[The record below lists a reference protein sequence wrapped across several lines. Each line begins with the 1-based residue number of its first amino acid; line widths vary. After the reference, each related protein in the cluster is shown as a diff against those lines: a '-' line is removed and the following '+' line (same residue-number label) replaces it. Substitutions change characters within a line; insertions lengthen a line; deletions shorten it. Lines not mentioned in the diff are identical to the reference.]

1 MRYKIYIFTAMM
13 ISNVFS
19 QGEIS
24 LKSVLDGTFST
35 ESIGRYTWKNS
46 TDSYYFSKKSDS
58 GLDFYIYNLA
68 SNDTTKS
75 FSIPKSLINNFS
87 YSFSPNQKKLLL
99 KKNSVKIWRHSSY
112 GSYYIYDIESSSL
125 TSVTSNPDRLRNV
138 KFSPDSENIAF
149 VREDNN
155 LYLFSLA
162 SNLEEQLTFDG
173 SENILN
179 GHFGWVY
186 EEEFGTYDSY
196 KWSPNSKH
204 IAFIR
209 EDQTYVKKYPL
220 VDYESQY
227 PVVKYIRYPKTGEDN
242 PVVSISILDLE
253 NKEYRSVNLPD
264 TAYYIPDII
273 WQDNSE
279 NLFFATLNRKQNDW
293 NLYRYDF
300 AMNNG
305 ELILNDSNDSWIDR
319 DPFTVPQEI
328 GTWTTKG
335 GFSFAILESG
345 EIIWLSER
353 DGFKHIYRSRPDG
366 RFLNQITRGEWEV
379 STINAID
386 YKKEIIYFTGK
397 KETETENHLYSVRF
411 NGSKL
416 KRITKENGSHSAAF
430 SPTLN
435 YFINGYS
442 SLTIPPKT
450 FLRQNSGKI
459 VRVLKETDKSKFDNL
474 GLTYPQL
481 INIFA
486 DDGTRLNALITYPHN
501 FDPMKQYPVILY
513 NYGGPGSQ
521 LVMNRWGAGSH
532 TLHQFFASRDFI
544 IFSFDNR
551 GTGGRGKAFKD
562 LAYGDYGK
570 YLVKDHISAAKYL
583 QGLTYVDADNI
594 GIWGWSGGG
603 YLTNM
608 CMTLASDY
616 YKAGISIAPNVEPL
630 LYDTIWTERYMG
642 LIEENPEGYKN
653 ASVLTHV
660 DKAKGHLLQIHG
672 NADDNVHHQHS
683 LKLAKAY
690 AEHGKDMEMFIYP
703 NANHG
708 MYNNNFLTQEN
719 PADGWKNRYHLYKKM
734 TDFFIEH
741 LVPETF

>member
-1 MRYKIYIFTAMM
+1 MRYKYLTIALIFSAL
-13 ISNVFS
+13 NA

-24 LKSVLDGTFST
+24 LENVLDRTFRT
-35 ESIGRYTWKNS
+35 ESIGRYDWKNS
-46 TDSYYFSKKSDS
+46 SDAYYFTERSDE
-58 GLDFYIYNLA
+58 GLDFYEYNLA
-68 SNDTTKS
+68 SNDTLKAFSVQKS
-75 FSIPKSLINNFS
+75 VISDFS
-87 YSFSPNQKKLLL
+87 YSFSPDQTKLLL
-99 KKNSVKIWRHSSY
+99 KKNSKKLWRHSSY
-112 GSYYIYDIESSSL
+112 GSYYVYDIASE
-125 TSVTSNPDRLRNV
+125 SVTPVTSDPDSLRNV
-138 KFSPDSENIAF
+138 KFSPDSNKLAF
-149 VREDNN
+149 VRNDNN
-155 LYLFSLA
+155 LYLFDLIDSR
-162 SNLEEQLTFDG
+162 EEQLTFDG
-173 SENILN
+173 SEDILN

-196 KWSPNSKH
+196 KWSPNSQY

-209 EDQTYVKKYPL
+209 EDQTYVKEYAL
-220 VDYESQY
+220 VDYEAQY

-242 PVVSISILDLE
+242 PIVSISILDLE
-253 NKEYRSVNLPD
+253 NKEYRSVHLPE

-273 WQDNSE
+273 WQVNSS
-279 NLFFATLNRKQNDW
+279 NLYFATLNRKQNDW
-293 NLYRYDF
+293 NLYKYDF
-300 AMNNG
+300 DTNRG
-305 ELILNDSNDSWIDR
+305 DLILNDSNDSWIDR
-319 DPFTVPQEI
+319 DPFTVPGEI

-335 GFSFAILESG
+335 GFSSAILENG
-345 EIIWLSER
+345 EILWISEK
-353 DGFKHIYRSRPDG
+353 DGFSHIYRNRPDG
-366 RFLNQITRGEWEV
+366 RPINQVTRGNWEV
-379 STINAID
+379 NNISAID
-386 YKKEIIYFTGK
+386 TKNEIIYFSGK
-397 KETETENHLYSVRF
+397 KETETENHLYSIKF
-411 NGSKL
+411 NGSRL
-416 KRITKENGSHSAAF
+416 KRLTKEKGSHSSSF

-435 YFINGYS
+435 YFINSYS
-442 SLTIPPKT
+442 SFTVPPKT
-450 FLRQNSGKI
+450 FLRQDSGKI
-459 VRVLKETDKSKFDNL
+459 VRVLAETDKSQFDAY

-481 INIFA
+481 INIFT

-521 LVMNRWGAGSH
+521 LVLNRWGSGSH
-532 TLHQFFASRDFI
+532 IFHQFFASRDFI

-570 YLVKDHISAAKYL
+570 YLIKDHIAAAKYL
-583 QGLTYVDADNI
+583 QGLTYVDAENI

-642 LIEENPEGYKN
+642 LVEENPEGYKN

-683 LKLAKAY
+683 IKLAKAY
-690 AEHGKDMEMFIYP
+690 AEHGKDMEMFIYS

-708 MYNNNFLTQEN
+708 MYNNNFLSEDN

-734 TDFFIEH
+734 TDFFMEH
-741 LVPETF
+741 LVPDNF

>member
-1 MRYKIYIFTAMM
+1 MRYKYLTIALIFSAL
-13 ISNVFS
+13 NA

-24 LKSVLDGTFST
+24 LENVLDRTFRT
-35 ESIGRYTWKNS
+35 ESIGRYDWKNS
-46 TDSYYFSKKSDS
+46 SDAYYFTERSDE
-58 GLDFYIYNLA
+58 GLDFYEYNLA
-68 SNDTTKS
+68 SNDTLKAFSVQKS
-75 FSIPKSLINNFS
+75 VISDFS
-87 YSFSPNQKKLLL
+87 YSFSPDQTKLLL
-99 KKNSVKIWRHSSY
+99 KKNSKKLWRHSSY
-112 GSYYIYDIESSSL
+112 GSYYVYDIASE
-125 TSVTSNPDRLRNV
+125 SVTPVTSDPDSLRNV
-138 KFSPDSENIAF
+138 KFSPDSNKLAF
-149 VREDNN
+149 VRNDNN
-155 LYLFSLA
+155 LYLFDLIDSR
-162 SNLEEQLTFDG
+162 EEQLTFDG
-173 SENILN
+173 SEDILN

-196 KWSPNSKH
+196 KWSPNSKY

-209 EDQTYVKKYPL
+209 EDQTYVKEYAL
-220 VDYESQY
+220 VDYEAQY

-242 PVVSISILDLE
+242 PIVSISILDLE
-253 NKEYRSVNLPD
+253 NKEYRSVHLPE

-273 WQDNSE
+273 WQVNSS
-279 NLFFATLNRKQNDW
+279 NLYFATLNRKQNDW
-293 NLYRYDF
+293 NLYKYDF
-300 AMNNG
+300 DTNRG
-305 ELILNDSNDSWIDR
+305 DLILNDSNDSWIDR
-319 DPFTVPQEI
+319 DPFTVPGEI

-335 GFSFAILESG
+335 GFSSAILENG
-345 EIIWLSER
+345 EILWISEK
-353 DGFKHIYRSRPDG
+353 DGFSHIYRNRPDG
-366 RFLNQITRGEWEV
+366 RPINQVTRGNWEV
-379 STINAID
+379 NNISAID
-386 YKKEIIYFTGK
+386 TKNEVIYFSGK
-397 KETETENHLYSVRF
+397 KETETENHLYSIKF
-411 NGSKL
+411 NGSRL
-416 KRITKENGSHSAAF
+416 KRLTKEKGSHSSSF

-435 YFINGYS
+435 YFINSYS
-442 SLTIPPKT
+442 SFTVPPKT
-450 FLRQNSGKI
+450 FLRQDSGKI
-459 VRVLKETDKSKFDNL
+459 VRVLAETDKSQFDAY

-481 INIFA
+481 INIFT

-521 LVMNRWGAGSH
+521 LVLNRWGSGSH
-532 TLHQFFASRDFI
+532 IFHQFFASRDFI

-570 YLVKDHISAAKYL
+570 YLIKDHIAAAKYL
-583 QGLTYVDADNI
+583 QGLTYVDAENI

-642 LIEENPEGYKN
+642 LVEENPEGYKN

-683 LKLAKAY
+683 IKLAKAY
-690 AEHGKDMEMFIYP
+690 AEHGKDMEMFIYS

-708 MYNNNFLTQEN
+708 MYNNNFLSEDN

-734 TDFFIEH
+734 TDFFMEH
-741 LVPETF
+741 LVPDNF

>member
-1 MRYKIYIFTAMM
+1 MRYKYLTIALIFSAL
-13 ISNVFS
+13 NA

-24 LKSVLDGTFST
+24 LENVLDRTFRT
-35 ESIGRYTWKNS
+35 ESIGRYDWKNS
-46 TDSYYFSKKSDS
+46 SDAYYFTERSDE
-58 GLDFYIYNLA
+58 GLDFYEYNLA
-68 SNDTTKS
+68 SNDTLKAFSVQKS
-75 FSIPKSLINNFS
+75 VISDFS
-87 YSFSPNQKKLLL
+87 YSFSPDQTKLLL
-99 KKNSVKIWRHSSY
+99 KKNSKKLWRHSSY
-112 GSYYIYDIESSSL
+112 GSYYVYDIASE
-125 TSVTSNPDRLRNV
+125 SVTPVTSDPDSLRNV
-138 KFSPDSENIAF
+138 KFSPDSNKLAF
-149 VREDNN
+149 VRNDNN
-155 LYLFSLA
+155 LYLFDLIDSR
-162 SNLEEQLTFDG
+162 EEQLTFDG
-173 SENILN
+173 SEDILN

-196 KWSPNSKH
+196 KWSPNSQY

-209 EDQTYVKKYPL
+209 EDQTYVKEYAL
-220 VDYESQY
+220 VDYEAQY

-242 PVVSISILDLE
+242 PIVSISILDLE
-253 NKEYRSVNLPD
+253 NKEYRSVHLPE

-273 WQDNSE
+273 WQVNSS
-279 NLFFATLNRKQNDW
+279 NLYFATLNRKQNDW
-293 NLYRYDF
+293 NLYKYDF
-300 AMNNG
+300 DTNRG
-305 ELILNDSNDSWIDR
+305 DLILNDSNDSWIDR
-319 DPFTVPQEI
+319 DPFTVPGEI

-335 GFSFAILESG
+335 GFSSAILENG
-345 EIIWLSER
+345 EILWISEK
-353 DGFKHIYRSRPDG
+353 DGFSHIYRNRPDG
-366 RFLNQITRGEWEV
+366 RPINQVTRGNWEV
-379 STINAID
+379 NNISAID
-386 YKKEIIYFTGK
+386 TKNEVIYFSGK
-397 KETETENHLYSVRF
+397 KETETENHLYSIKF
-411 NGSKL
+411 NGSRL
-416 KRITKENGSHSAAF
+416 KRLTKEKGSHSSSF

-435 YFINGYS
+435 YFINSYS
-442 SLTIPPKT
+442 SFTVPPKT
-450 FLRQNSGKI
+450 FLRQDSGKI
-459 VRVLKETDKSKFDNL
+459 VRVLAETDKSQFDAY

-481 INIFA
+481 INIFT

-521 LVMNRWGAGSH
+521 LVLNRWGSGSH
-532 TLHQFFASRDFI
+532 IFHQFFASRDFI

-570 YLVKDHISAAKYL
+570 YLIKDHIAAAKYL
-583 QGLTYVDADNI
+583 QGLTYVDAENI

-642 LIEENPEGYKN
+642 LVEENPEGYKN

-683 LKLAKAY
+683 IKLAKAY
-690 AEHGKDMEMFIYP
+690 AEHGKDMEMFIYS

-708 MYNNNFLTQEN
+708 MYNNNFLSEDN

-734 TDFFIEH
+734 TDFFMEH
-741 LVPETF
+741 LVPDNF

>member
-1 MRYKIYIFTAMM
+1 MRYKYLTFILIFNALLA
-13 ISNVFS
+13 

-24 LKSVLDGTFST
+24 LENVLDGTFRT
-35 ESIGRYTWKNS
+35 ESIGRYEWKNS
-46 TDSYYFSKKSDS
+46 SDAYYFSERSEE
-58 GLDFYIYNLA
+58 GLDFYEYNLA
-68 SNDTTKS
+68 SNDTLKAFSVKKS
-75 FSIPKSLINNFS
+75 IISNFS
-87 YSFSPNQKKLLL
+87 YSFSPDQTKLLL
-99 KKNSVKIWRHSSY
+99 KKNSKKLWRHSSY
-112 GSYYIYDIESSSL
+112 GSYYVYDIKSESL
-125 TSVTSNPDRLRNV
+125 IPVTSDPDSLRNV
-138 KFSPDSENIAF
+138 KFSPDSNKLAF
-149 VREDNN
+149 VRNDNN
-155 LYLFSLA
+155 LYLFDLINS
-162 SNLEEQLTFDG
+162 SEEQLTFDG
-173 SENILN
+173 SEDILN

-196 KWSPNSKH
+196 KWSPNSEF

-209 EDQTYVKKYPL
+209 EDQTYVKEYAL
-220 VDYESQY
+220 VDYEAQY

-242 PVVSISILDLE
+242 PIVSISILDLK
-253 NKEYRSVNLPD
+253 NKEYRSVHLPK

-273 WQDNSE
+273 WQTNSS
-279 NLFFATLNRKQNDW
+279 NLYFATLNRKQNDW
-293 NLYRYDF
+293 NLYKYDF
-300 AMNNG
+300 DTNRG
-305 ELILNDSNDSWIDR
+305 DLILNDSNESWIDR
-319 DPFTVPQEI
+319 DPFIVPGEI

-335 GFSFAILESG
+335 GFSFAILENG
-345 EIIWLSER
+345 EILWLSEK
-353 DGFKHIYRSRPDG
+353 DGFSHIYRNRPDG
-366 RFLNQITRGEWEV
+366 RPINQVTRGDWEV
-379 STINAID
+379 NNISAID
-386 YKKEIIYFTGK
+386 TKNEIIYFSGK
-397 KETETENHLYSVRF
+397 KETETENHLYSIKF
-411 NGSKL
+411 NGSRL
-416 KRITKENGSHSAAF
+416 KRLTKEKGSHSSSF

-435 YFINGYS
+435 YFINSFS
-442 SLTIPPKT
+442 SFTVPPKT
-450 FLRQNSGKI
+450 FLREDSGKI
-459 VRVLKETDKSKFDNL
+459 VRVLRETDKSKFDSY

-481 INIFA
+481 INIFT

-521 LVMNRWGAGSH
+521 LVLNRWGSGSH
-532 TLHQFFASRDFI
+532 IFHQFFASRDFI

-570 YLVKDHISAAKYL
+570 YLIKDHIAAAKYL
-583 QGLTYVDADNI
+583 QGLTYVDAENI

-642 LIEENPEGYKN
+642 LVEENPEGYKN

-683 LKLAKAY
+683 IKLAKAY
-690 AEHGKDMEMFIYP
+690 AEHGKDMEMFIYS

-708 MYNNNFLTQEN
+708 MYNNNFLSEDN

-734 TDFFIEH
+734 TDFFMEH
-741 LVPETF
+741 LVPDNF

>member
-1 MRYKIYIFTAMM
+1 MRYKYLTIALIFSAL
-13 ISNVFS
+13 NA

-24 LKSVLDGTFST
+24 LENVLDRTFRT
-35 ESIGRYTWKNS
+35 ESIGRYDWKNS
-46 TDSYYFSKKSDS
+46 SDIYYFTERSDE
-58 GLDFYIYNLA
+58 GLDFYEYNLA
-68 SNDTTKS
+68 SNDTLKAFSVQKS
-75 FSIPKSLINNFS
+75 VISDFS
-87 YSFSPNQKKLLL
+87 YSFSPDQTKLLL
-99 KKNSVKIWRHSSY
+99 KKNSKKLWRHSSY
-112 GSYYIYDIESSSL
+112 GSYYVYDIASE
-125 TSVTSNPDRLRNV
+125 SVTPVTSDPDSLRNV
-138 KFSPDSENIAF
+138 KFSPDSNKLAF
-149 VREDNN
+149 VRNDNN
-155 LYLFSLA
+155 LYLFDLIDSR
-162 SNLEEQLTFDG
+162 EEQLTFDG
-173 SENILN
+173 SEDILN

-196 KWSPNSKH
+196 KWSPNSQY

-209 EDQTYVKKYPL
+209 EDQTYVKEYAL
-220 VDYESQY
+220 VDYEAQY

-242 PVVSISILDLE
+242 PIVSISILDLE
-253 NKEYRSVNLPD
+253 NKEYRSVHLPE

-273 WQDNSE
+273 WQVNSS
-279 NLFFATLNRKQNDW
+279 NLYFATLNRKQNDW
-293 NLYRYDF
+293 NLYKYDF
-300 AMNNG
+300 DTNKG
-305 ELILNDSNDSWIDR
+305 DLILNDSNDSWIDR
-319 DPFTVPQEI
+319 DPFTVPGEI

-335 GFSFAILESG
+335 GFSSAILENG
-345 EIIWLSER
+345 EILWISEK
-353 DGFKHIYRSRPDG
+353 DGFSHIYRNRPDG
-366 RFLNQITRGEWEV
+366 RSINQVTRGNWEV
-379 STINAID
+379 NNISAID
-386 YKKEIIYFTGK
+386 TKNKIIYFSGK
-397 KETETENHLYSVRF
+397 KETETENHIYSIKF
-411 NGSKL
+411 NGSRL
-416 KRITKENGSHSAAF
+416 KRLTKEKGSHSSSF

-435 YFINGYS
+435 YFINSYS
-442 SLTIPPKT
+442 SFTVPPKT
-450 FLRQNSGKI
+450 FLRQDSGKI
-459 VRVLKETDKSKFDNL
+459 VRVLAETDRFQFDAY

-481 INIFA
+481 INIFT

-521 LVMNRWGAGSH
+521 LVLNRWGSGSH
-532 TLHQFFASRDFI
+532 IFHQFFASRDFI

-570 YLVKDHISAAKYL
+570 YLIKDHIAAAKYL
-583 QGLTYVDADNI
+583 QGLTYVDAENI

-642 LIEENPEGYKN
+642 LVEENPEVYKN

-683 LKLAKAY
+683 IKLAKAY
-690 AEHGKDMEMFIYP
+690 AEHGKDMEMFIYS

-708 MYNNNFLTQEN
+708 MYNNNFLSEDN

-734 TDFFIEH
+734 TDFFMEH
-741 LVPETF
+741 LVPDNF

>member
-1 MRYKIYIFTAMM
+1 MRYKYLTFILIFNALLA
-13 ISNVFS
+13 

-24 LKSVLDGTFST
+24 LENVLDGTFRT
-35 ESIGRYTWKNS
+35 ESIGRYEWKNS
-46 TDSYYFSKKSDS
+46 SDAYYFSERSEE
-58 GLDFYIYNLA
+58 GLDFYEYNLA
-68 SNDTTKS
+68 SNDTLKAFSVKKS
-75 FSIPKSLINNFS
+75 IISNFS
-87 YSFSPNQKKLLL
+87 YSFSPDQTKLLL
-99 KKNSVKIWRHSSY
+99 KKNSKKLWRHSSY
-112 GSYYIYDIESSSL
+112 GSYYVYDIKSESL
-125 TSVTSNPDRLRNV
+125 IPVTSDPDSLRNV
-138 KFSPDSENIAF
+138 KFSPDSNKLAF
-149 VREDNN
+149 VRNDNN
-155 LYLFSLA
+155 LYLFDLINSI
-162 SNLEEQLTFDG
+162 EEQLTFDG
-173 SENILN
+173 SEDILN

-196 KWSPNSKH
+196 KWSPNSEF

-209 EDQTYVKKYPL
+209 EDQTYVKEYAL
-220 VDYESQY
+220 VDYEAQY

-242 PVVSISILDLE
+242 PIVSISILDLK
-253 NKEYRSVNLPD
+253 NKEYRSVHLPK

-273 WQDNSE
+273 WQTNSS
-279 NLFFATLNRKQNDW
+279 NLYFATLNRKQNDW
-293 NLYRYDF
+293 NLYKYDF
-300 AMNNG
+300 DTNRG
-305 ELILNDSNDSWIDR
+305 DLILNDSNESWIDR
-319 DPFTVPQEI
+319 DPFIVPGEI

-335 GFSFAILESG
+335 GFSFAILENG
-345 EIIWLSER
+345 EILWLSEK
-353 DGFKHIYRSRPDG
+353 DGFSHIYRNRPDG
-366 RFLNQITRGEWEV
+366 RPINQVTRGDWEV
-379 STINAID
+379 NNISAID
-386 YKKEIIYFTGK
+386 TKNEIIYFSGK
-397 KETETENHLYSVRF
+397 KETETENHLYSIKF
-411 NGSKL
+411 NGSRL
-416 KRITKENGSHSAAF
+416 KRLTKEKGSHSSSF

-435 YFINGYS
+435 YFINSFS
-442 SLTIPPKT
+442 SFTVPPKT
-450 FLRQNSGKI
+450 FLREDSGKI
-459 VRVLKETDKSKFDNL
+459 VRVLRETDKSKFDSY

-481 INIFA
+481 INIFT

-521 LVMNRWGAGSH
+521 LVLNRWGSGSH
-532 TLHQFFASRDFI
+532 IFHQFFASRDFI

-570 YLVKDHISAAKYL
+570 YLIKDHIAAAKYL
-583 QGLTYVDADNI
+583 QGLTYVDAENI

-642 LIEENPEGYKN
+642 LVEENPEGYKN

-683 LKLAKAY
+683 IKLAKAY
-690 AEHGKDMEMFIYP
+690 AEHGKDMEMFIYS

-708 MYNNNFLTQEN
+708 MYNNNFLSEDN

-734 TDFFIEH
+734 TDFFMEH
-741 LVPETF
+741 LVPDNF

>member
-1 MRYKIYIFTAMM
+1 MRYKYLTIALIFSAL
-13 ISNVFS
+13 NA

-24 LKSVLDGTFST
+24 LENVLDRTFRT
-35 ESIGRYTWKNS
+35 ESIGRYDWKNS
-46 TDSYYFSKKSDS
+46 SDAYYFTERSDE
-58 GLDFYIYNLA
+58 GLDFYEYNLA
-68 SNDTTKS
+68 SNDTLKAFSVQKS
-75 FSIPKSLINNFS
+75 VISDFS
-87 YSFSPNQKKLLL
+87 YSFSPDQTKLLL
-99 KKNSVKIWRHSSY
+99 KKNSKKLWRHSSY
-112 GSYYIYDIESSSL
+112 GSYYVYDIASE
-125 TSVTSNPDRLRNV
+125 SVTPVTSDPDSLRNV
-138 KFSPDSENIAF
+138 KFSPDSNKLAF
-149 VREDNN
+149 VRNDNN
-155 LYLFSLA
+155 LYLFDLIDSR
-162 SNLEEQLTFDG
+162 EEQLTFDG
-173 SENILN
+173 SEDILN

-186 EEEFGTYDSY
+186 EEEFGTYGSY
-196 KWSPNSKH
+196 KWSPNSQY

-209 EDQTYVKKYPL
+209 EDQTYVKEYAL
-220 VDYESQY
+220 VDYEAQY

-242 PVVSISILDLE
+242 PIVSISILDLE
-253 NKEYRSVNLPD
+253 NKEYRSVHLPE

-273 WQDNSE
+273 WQVNSS
-279 NLFFATLNRKQNDW
+279 NLYFATLNRKQNDW
-293 NLYRYDF
+293 NLYKYDF
-300 AMNNG
+300 DTNRG
-305 ELILNDSNDSWIDR
+305 DLILNDSNDSWIDR
-319 DPFTVPQEI
+319 DPFTVPGEI

-335 GFSFAILESG
+335 GFSSAILENG
-345 EIIWLSER
+345 EILWISEK
-353 DGFKHIYRSRPDG
+353 DGFSHIYRNRPDG
-366 RFLNQITRGEWEV
+366 RPINQVTRGNWEV
-379 STINAID
+379 NNISAID
-386 YKKEIIYFTGK
+386 TKNEVIYFSGK
-397 KETETENHLYSVRF
+397 KETETENHLYSIKF
-411 NGSKL
+411 NGSRL
-416 KRITKENGSHSAAF
+416 KRLTKEKGSHSSSF

-435 YFINGYS
+435 YFINSYS
-442 SLTIPPKT
+442 SFTVPPKT
-450 FLRQNSGKI
+450 FLRQDSGKI
-459 VRVLKETDKSKFDNL
+459 VRVLAETDRSQFDAY

-481 INIFA
+481 INIFT

-521 LVMNRWGAGSH
+521 LVLNRWGSGSH
-532 TLHQFFASRDFI
+532 IFHQFFASRDFI

-570 YLVKDHISAAKYL
+570 YLIKDHIAAAKYL
-583 QGLTYVDADNI
+583 QGLTYVDAENI

-642 LIEENPEGYKN
+642 LVEENPEGYKN

-683 LKLAKAY
+683 IKLAKAY
-690 AEHGKDMEMFIYP
+690 AEHGKDMEMFIYS

-708 MYNNNFLTQEN
+708 MYNNNFLSEDN

-734 TDFFIEH
+734 TDFFMEH
-741 LVPETF
+741 LVPDSF

>member
-1 MRYKIYIFTAMM
+1 MRYKYLTFILIFNAL
-13 ISNVFS
+13 FA

-24 LKSVLDGTFST
+24 LENVLDGTFRT
-35 ESIGRYTWKNS
+35 ESIGRYEWKNS
-46 TDSYYFSKKSDS
+46 SDAYYFSERSEE
-58 GLDFYIYNLA
+58 GLDFYEYNLA
-68 SNDTTKS
+68 SNDTLKAFSVKKS
-75 FSIPKSLINNFS
+75 IINNFS
-87 YSFSPNQKKLLL
+87 YSFSPDQTKLLL
-99 KKNSVKIWRHSSY
+99 KKNSKKLWRHSSY
-112 GSYYIYDIESSSL
+112 GSYYVYDIKSESL
-125 TSVTSNPDRLRNV
+125 TPVTSDPDSLRNV
-138 KFSPDSENIAF
+138 KFSPDSNKLAF
-149 VREDNN
+149 VRNDNN
-155 LYLFSLA
+155 LYLFDLI
-162 SNLEEQLTFDG
+162 NIREEQLTFDG
-173 SENILN
+173 SEDILN

-196 KWSPNSKH
+196 KWSPNSEF

-209 EDQTYVKKYPL
+209 EDQTYVKEYAL
-220 VDYESQY
+220 VDYEAQY

-242 PVVSISILDLE
+242 PIVSISILDLK
-253 NKEYRSVNLPD
+253 NKEYRSVHLPK

-273 WQDNSE
+273 WQTNSS
-279 NLFFATLNRKQNDW
+279 NLYFATLNRKQNDW
-293 NLYRYDF
+293 NLYKYDF
-300 AMNNG
+300 DTNRG
-305 ELILNDSNDSWIDR
+305 DLILNDSNESWIDR
-319 DPFTVPQEI
+319 DPFIVPGEI

-335 GFSFAILESG
+335 GFSFAILENG
-345 EIIWLSER
+345 EILWLSEK
-353 DGFKHIYRSRPDG
+353 DGFSHIYRNRPDG
-366 RFLNQITRGEWEV
+366 RPINQVTRGDWEV
-379 STINAID
+379 NNISAID
-386 YKKEIIYFTGK
+386 TKNEIIYFSGK
-397 KETETENHLYSVRF
+397 KETETENHLYSIKF
-411 NGSKL
+411 NGSRL
-416 KRITKENGSHSAAF
+416 KRLTKEKGSHSSSF

-435 YFINGYS
+435 YFINSFS
-442 SLTIPPKT
+442 SFTVPPKT
-450 FLRQNSGKI
+450 FLREDSGKI
-459 VRVLKETDKSKFDNL
+459 VRVLRETDKSKFDSY

-481 INIFA
+481 INIFT

-521 LVMNRWGAGSH
+521 LVLNRWGSGSH
-532 TLHQFFASRDFI
+532 IFHQFFASRDFI

-570 YLVKDHISAAKYL
+570 YLIKDHIAAAKYL
-583 QGLTYVDADNI
+583 QGLTYVDAENI

-642 LIEENPEGYKN
+642 LVEENPEGYKN

-683 LKLAKAY
+683 IKLAKAY
-690 AEHGKDMEMFIYP
+690 AEHGKDMEMFIYS

-708 MYNNNFLTQEN
+708 MYNNNFLSEDN

-734 TDFFIEH
+734 TDFFMEH
-741 LVPETF
+741 LVPDNF

>member
-1 MRYKIYIFTAMM
+1 MRYKYLTFVLILNALFA
-13 ISNVFS
+13 

-24 LKSVLDGTFST
+24 LENVLDGTFRT
-35 ESIGRYTWKNS
+35 ESIGRYDWKNS
-46 TDSYYFSKKSDS
+46 SDAYYFSERSEE
-58 GLDFYIYNLA
+58 GLDFYEYNLA
-68 SNDTTKS
+68 SNDTLKAFSVKKS
-75 FSIPKSLINNFS
+75 IINNFS
-87 YSFSPNQKKLLL
+87 YSFSPDQTKLLL
-99 KKNSVKIWRHSSY
+99 KKNSKKLWRHSSY
-112 GSYYIYDIESSSL
+112 GSYYVYDIKSESL
-125 TSVTSNPDRLRNV
+125 TSVTSDPDSLRNV
-138 KFSPDSENIAF
+138 KFSPDSNKLAF
-149 VREDNN
+149 VRNDNN
-155 LYLFSLA
+155 LYLFDLINS
-162 SNLEEQLTFDG
+162 SEEQLTFDG
-173 SENILN
+173 SEDILN

-196 KWSPNSKH
+196 KWSPNSEF

-209 EDQTYVKKYPL
+209 EDQTYVKEYAL
-220 VDYESQY
+220 VDYEAQY

-242 PVVSISILDLE
+242 PIVSISILDLK
-253 NKEYRSVNLPD
+253 NKEYRSVHLPK

-273 WQDNSE
+273 WQTNSS
-279 NLFFATLNRKQNDW
+279 NLYFATLNRKQNDW
-293 NLYRYDF
+293 NLYKYDF
-300 AMNNG
+300 DTNRG
-305 ELILNDSNDSWIDR
+305 DLILNDSNESWIDR
-319 DPFTVPQEI
+319 DPFIVPGEI

-335 GFSFAILESG
+335 GFSFAILENG
-345 EIIWLSER
+345 EILWLSEK
-353 DGFKHIYRSRPDG
+353 DGFSHIYRNRPDG
-366 RFLNQITRGEWEV
+366 RPINQVTRGDWEV
-379 STINAID
+379 NNISAID
-386 YKKEIIYFTGK
+386 TRNEIIYFSGK
-397 KETETENHLYSVRF
+397 KETETENHLYSIKF
-411 NGSKL
+411 NGSRL
-416 KRITKENGSHSAAF
+416 KRLTKEKGSHSSSF

-435 YFINGYS
+435 YFINSFS
-442 SLTIPPKT
+442 SFTVPPKT
-450 FLRQNSGKI
+450 FLREDSGKI
-459 VRVLKETDKSKFDNL
+459 VRVLRETDKSKFDSY

-481 INIFA
+481 INIFT

-521 LVMNRWGAGSH
+521 LVLNRWGSGSH
-532 TLHQFFASRDFI
+532 IFHQFFASRDFI

-570 YLVKDHISAAKYL
+570 YLIKDHIAAAKYL
-583 QGLTYVDADNI
+583 QGLTYVDAENI

-642 LIEENPEGYKN
+642 LVEENPEGYKN

-683 LKLAKAY
+683 IKLAKAY
-690 AEHGKDMEMFIYP
+690 AEHGKDMEMFIYS

-708 MYNNNFLTQEN
+708 MYNNNFLSEDN

-734 TDFFIEH
+734 TDFFMEH
-741 LVPETF
+741 LVPDNF

>member
-1 MRYKIYIFTAMM
+1 MRYKYLTIALIFSAL
-13 ISNVFS
+13 FA

-24 LKSVLDGTFST
+24 LENVLDRTFRT
-35 ESIGRYTWKNS
+35 ESIGRYDWKNS
-46 TDSYYFSKKSDS
+46 SDAYYFTERSDE
-58 GLDFYIYNLA
+58 GLDFYEYNLA
-68 SNDTTKS
+68 SNDTLKAFSVQKS
-75 FSIPKSLINNFS
+75 VISDFS
-87 YSFSPNQKKLLL
+87 YSFSPDQTKLLL
-99 KKNSVKIWRHSSY
+99 KKNSKKLWRHSSY
-112 GSYYIYDIESSSL
+112 GSYYVYDIASE
-125 TSVTSNPDRLRNV
+125 SVTPVTSDPDSLRNV
-138 KFSPDSENIAF
+138 KFSPDSNKLAF
-149 VREDNN
+149 VRNDNN
-155 LYLFSLA
+155 LYLFDLIDSR
-162 SNLEEQLTFDG
+162 EEQLTFDG
-173 SENILN
+173 SEDILN

-196 KWSPNSKH
+196 KWSPNSQY

-209 EDQTYVKKYPL
+209 EDQTYVKEYAL
-220 VDYESQY
+220 VDYEAQY

-242 PVVSISILDLE
+242 PIVSISILDLE
-253 NKEYRSVNLPD
+253 NKEYRSVHLPE

-273 WQDNSE
+273 WQVNSS
-279 NLFFATLNRKQNDW
+279 NLYFATLNRKQNDW
-293 NLYRYDF
+293 NLYKYDF
-300 AMNNG
+300 DTNRG
-305 ELILNDSNDSWIDR
+305 DLILNDSNDSWIDR
-319 DPFTVPQEI
+319 DPFTVPGEI

-335 GFSFAILESG
+335 GFSSAILENG
-345 EIIWLSER
+345 EILWISEK
-353 DGFKHIYRSRPDG
+353 DGFSHIYRNRPDG
-366 RFLNQITRGEWEV
+366 RPINQVTRGNWEV
-379 STINAID
+379 NNISAID
-386 YKKEIIYFTGK
+386 TKNEIIYFSGK
-397 KETETENHLYSVRF
+397 KETETENHLYSIKF
-411 NGSKL
+411 NGSRL
-416 KRITKENGSHSAAF
+416 KRLTKEKGSHSSSF

-435 YFINGYS
+435 YFINSYS
-442 SLTIPPKT
+442 SFTVPPKT
-450 FLRQNSGKI
+450 FLRQDSGKI
-459 VRVLKETDKSKFDNL
+459 VRVLAETDRSQFDAY

-481 INIFA
+481 INIFT

-521 LVMNRWGAGSH
+521 LVLNRWGSGSH
-532 TLHQFFASRDFI
+532 IFHQFFASRDFI

-570 YLVKDHISAAKYL
+570 YLIKDHIAAAKYL
-583 QGLTYVDADNI
+583 QGLTYVDAENI

-642 LIEENPEGYKN
+642 LVEENPEGYKN

-683 LKLAKAY
+683 IKLAKAY
-690 AEHGKDMEMFIYP
+690 AEHGKDMEMFIYS

-708 MYNNNFLTQEN
+708 MYNNNFLSEDN

-734 TDFFIEH
+734 TDFFMEH
-741 LVPETF
+741 LVPDNF

>member
-1 MRYKIYIFTAMM
+1 MRYKYLTFVLIFNAL
-13 ISNVFS
+13 FA

-24 LKSVLDGTFST
+24 LENVLDGTFRT
-35 ESIGRYTWKNS
+35 ESIGRYDWKNS
-46 TDSYYFSKKSDS
+46 SDAYYFSERSEE
-58 GLDFYIYNLA
+58 GLDFYEYNLA
-68 SNDTTKS
+68 SNDTLKAFSVKKS
-75 FSIPKSLINNFS
+75 IISNFS
-87 YSFSPNQKKLLL
+87 YSFSPDQTKLLL
-99 KKNSVKIWRHSSY
+99 KKNSKKLWRHSSY
-112 GSYYIYDIESSSL
+112 GSYYVYDIKSESL
-125 TSVTSNPDRLRNV
+125 TPVTSDPDSLRNV
-138 KFSPDSENIAF
+138 KFSPDSNKLAF
-149 VREDNN
+149 VRNDNN
-155 LYLFSLA
+155 LYLFDLID
-162 SNLEEQLTFDG
+162 NREEQLTFDG
-173 SENILN
+173 SEDILN

-196 KWSPNSKH
+196 KWSPNSEF

-209 EDQTYVKKYPL
+209 EDQTYVKEYAL
-220 VDYESQY
+220 VDYEAQY

-242 PVVSISILDLE
+242 PIVSISILDLK
-253 NKEYRSVNLPD
+253 NKEYRSVHLPK

-273 WQDNSE
+273 WQTNSS
-279 NLFFATLNRKQNDW
+279 NLYFATLNRKQNDW
-293 NLYRYDF
+293 NLYKYDF
-300 AMNNG
+300 DTNRG
-305 ELILNDSNDSWIDR
+305 DLILNDSNESWIDR
-319 DPFTVPQEI
+319 DPFIVPGEI

-335 GFSFAILESG
+335 GFSFAILENG
-345 EIIWLSER
+345 EILWLSEK
-353 DGFKHIYRSRPDG
+353 DGFSHIYRNRPDG
-366 RFLNQITRGEWEV
+366 RPINQVTRGDWEV
-379 STINAID
+379 NNISAID
-386 YKKEIIYFTGK
+386 TRNEIIYFSGK
-397 KETETENHLYSVRF
+397 KETETENHLYSIKF
-411 NGSKL
+411 NGSRL
-416 KRITKENGSHSAAF
+416 KRLTKEKGSHSSSF

-435 YFINGYS
+435 YFINSFS
-442 SLTIPPKT
+442 SFTVPPKT
-450 FLRQNSGKI
+450 FLREDSGKI
-459 VRVLKETDKSKFDNL
+459 VRVLRETDKSKFDSY

-481 INIFA
+481 INIFT

-521 LVMNRWGAGSH
+521 LVLNRWGSGSH
-532 TLHQFFASRDFI
+532 IFHQFFASRDFI

-570 YLVKDHISAAKYL
+570 YLIKDHIAAAKYL
-583 QGLTYVDADNI
+583 QGLTYVDAENI

-642 LIEENPEGYKN
+642 LVEENPEGYKN

-683 LKLAKAY
+683 IKLAKAY
-690 AEHGKDMEMFIYP
+690 AEHGKDMEMFIYS

-708 MYNNNFLTQEN
+708 MYNNNFLSEDN

-734 TDFFIEH
+734 TDFFMEH
-741 LVPETF
+741 LVPDNF